1 MTHPHPLHLTSYIT
15 TRSTLHPSPT
25 TRTTGKPPLTPHRY
39 TSTPTP
45 PQTPVSPLMSHTS
58 HHLSHQ
64 ITHTTPHLHHHSHG
78 LTPIPPT
85 ILVYITTHTHHAHVH
100 IHSRHTPSSRQ
111 RSNTAPQPMH
121 FLYQNPP
128 EAAGNGWQIFH
139 SMLKASH
146 PPTFILF
153 L

>member
-15 TRSTLHPSPT
+15 TRSTVHPSPT

-85 ILVYITTHTHHAHVH
+85 ILVYITTHT
-100 IHSRHTPSSRQ
+100 
-111 RSNTAPQPMH
+111 PMH
-121 FLYQNPP
+121 TSTYTHATPHQAVSDLTLHLNPC
-128 EAAGNGWQIFH
+128 I
-139 SMLKASH
+139 SYTK
-146 PPTFILF
+146 ILQKQQETDGKYSTVC
-153 L
+153 